1 VGNTDGVRHL
11 LDLGIDV
18 GALAEYGDL
27 YFDVAQNSTAL
38 HSAAWRTRPAT
49 VKLLIERG
57 APVNALDGKG
67 RTALVLAVRACVDSY
82 WKERRTPESVEALL
96 KAGASVRGVEF
107 PSGYA
112 EVDELLRKHGAGTL
126 E

>member
-1 VGNTDGVRHL
+1 
-11 LDLGIDV
+11 
-18 GALAEYGDL
+18 
-27 YFDVAQNSTAL
+27 VAKNSTAL
-38 HSAAWRTRPAT
+38 HSAAWRARPAT

-57 APVNALDGKG
+57 TPVNSLDGKG

-82 WKERRTPESVEALL
+82 WKERRTPQSVEELL